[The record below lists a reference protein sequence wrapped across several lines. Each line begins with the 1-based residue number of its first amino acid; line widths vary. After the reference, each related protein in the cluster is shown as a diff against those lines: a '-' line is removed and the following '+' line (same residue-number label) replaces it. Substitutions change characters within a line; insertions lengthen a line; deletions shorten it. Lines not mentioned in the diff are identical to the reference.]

1 VSPSVPEDA
10 RLPPPTSGG
19 QRRAVRLICD
29 THARARPI
37 PPLPDPLP
45 ACSDLRGGLLM
56 DASTRAV
63 CTAAAAALVAA
74 AAYVGELP
82 LVGLVGALTIVF
94 AIGWP
99 RLADLP
105 APRGATAVVVLG
117 AAAAITAVF
126 RTAGEPYLRELPL
139 VLAFSIVLAFGHEL
153 LRRDGRE
160 RLVESVSG
168 IVAGV
173 LVAASVVGWVAAGRT
188 AGGVPLVVTGA
199 IALAVGSAVSALP
212 VTGWAGVLL
221 TLAASAGAGAGA
233 GLLVPGIEPE
243 VGALIGLAVGI
254 LGATL
259 HDLFDRL
266 PAMRRR
272 WAAVAGVVLPVSV
285 TGVLVYVVGRVLV
298 G

>member
-1 VSPSVPEDA
+1 
-10 RLPPPTSGG
+10 
-19 QRRAVRLICD
+19 
-29 THARARPI
+29 
-37 PPLPDPLP
+37 
-45 ACSDLRGGLLM
+45 M

-82 LVGLVGALTIVF
+82 LVSLVSALTLVF

-105 APRGATAVVVLG
+105 ASRGAVVVLVL
-117 AAAAITAVF
+117 ASAAAIAAVY

-139 VLAFSIVLAFGHEL
+139 VLAFSIVLAFVREL
-153 LRRDGRE
+153 VRRDGRE

-168 IVAGV
+168 VVAGV
-173 LVAASVVGWVAAGRT
+173 LVAVSVVGWVAAGRT

-199 IALAVGSAVSALP
+199 IALAVASAVSALP
-212 VTGWAGVLL
+212 AAGWTGVLL
-221 TLAASAGAGAGA
+221 TLAAGAGAGAGA
-233 GLLVPGIEPE
+233 GLLVPGIEPQ

-259 HDLFDRL
+259 HELFDHL
-266 PAMRRR
+266 PSLRRR